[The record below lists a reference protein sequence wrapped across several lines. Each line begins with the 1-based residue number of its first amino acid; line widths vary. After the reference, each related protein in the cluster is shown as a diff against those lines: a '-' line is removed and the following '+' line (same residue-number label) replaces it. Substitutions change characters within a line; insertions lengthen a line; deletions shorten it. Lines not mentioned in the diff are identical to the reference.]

1 MYKQHLRQTRHIYGD
16 IQGVFL
22 PFQVLGVD
30 KITVTRGAGFSQIKM
45 RISNPYNKQ
54 VRISNPHQ
62 QGLYLHTMRKR
73 TQKKKAVN

>member
-1 MYKQHLRQTRHIYGD
+1 MHKQHLRQTRHIYGD

-45 RISNPYNKQ
+45 RTSNPYNKQ
-54 VRISNPHQ
+54 VRI
-62 QGLYLHTMRKR
+62 
-73 TQKKKAVN
+73 